1 MSDQTAVVMQFGA
14 PDDREE
20 IARAEIYGLL
30 AALFIAPPSA
40 ELYDQL
46 RVAVTEA
53 PSAGAFLE
61 ASWSEVVAASRRLSL
76 AETVDEHTAL
86 FGGVG
91 KPEIFLY
98 GSWHMAGTLNEKPLV
113 ALRSDLAAIGLE
125 RPAGVLETEDHIA
138 SLSETMR
145 YLIAGDDLGV
155 SNLAAQQRFFDA
167 HLRPWVERMCELL
180 AAHPR
185 ADFYRAVAAFA
196 RDFFAVEAQG
206 FDLLDAQAGGLR
218 ETDTALRG

>member
-1 MSDQTAVVMQFGA
+1 MADAAAALQFSP

-20 IARAEIYGLL
+20 IARAEVYGLL
-30 AALFIAPPSA
+30 AGLYLAPPSPD
-40 ELYDQL
+40 LYEQL

-61 ASWSEVVAASRRLSL
+61 TSWSELVATSRRLSL
-76 AETVDEHTAL
+76 AEIAEEYVAL

-98 GSWHMAGTLNEKPLV
+98 GSWFIAGALNEKPLV
-113 ALRSDLAAIGLE
+113 DLRDALAALGLE

-138 SLSETMR
+138 GLCEVMR
-145 YLIAGDDLGV
+145 YLIAGDDVGV
-155 SNLAAQQRFFDA
+155 SNLAAQQRFFNA
-167 HLRPWVERMCELL
+167 HLRPWVERLCETI

-185 ADFYRAVAAFA
+185 ADFYRALAGFM
-196 RDFFAVEAQG
+196 RDFCAVEAQG
-206 FDLLDAQAGGLR
+206 FDLLDP
-218 ETDTALRG
+218 